1 MEMPAGGYTG
11 APRSLIARMMGAAML
26 DVSVYE
32 EVEADQNATGQAAIV
47 VAIVAICAA
56 IGSVGSGGKGIIAAV
71 VMALVSWLIL
81 SVLTYFIGTK
91 LFGGTADIG
100 EMLRTLA
107 FAQAPG
113 VLLILGFIPVIGWL
127 VGIVVW
133 FWKIVTTVVAIRQAL
148 DFDIGKA
155 IATAVIAWIIVFA
168 VVATI
173 GMMIFGTALA
183 IGAATGG

>member
-1 MEMPAGGYTG
+1 MEMPAGGYAG
-11 APRSLIARMMGAAML
+11 APRSLVARMLGAAML

-47 VAIVAICAA
+47 VAIVAVCAA
-56 IGSVGSGGKGIIAAV
+56 IGSAGDGGKSIVAAV
-71 VMALVSWLIL
+71 LMALISWLIL

-107 FAQAPG
+107 FAQSPG
-113 VLLILGFIPVIGWL
+113 VLLILGFIPLLGWI
-127 VGIVVW
+127 VGIAVW
-133 FWKIVTTVVAIRQAL
+133 FWKIVTTVVALRQAL
-148 DFDIGKA
+148 DFDLGKA
-155 IATAVIAWIIVFA
+155 VATAVIAWVIVFA

-173 GMMIFGTALA
+173 GMLIFGTAMA
-183 IGAATGG
+183 IGAATG